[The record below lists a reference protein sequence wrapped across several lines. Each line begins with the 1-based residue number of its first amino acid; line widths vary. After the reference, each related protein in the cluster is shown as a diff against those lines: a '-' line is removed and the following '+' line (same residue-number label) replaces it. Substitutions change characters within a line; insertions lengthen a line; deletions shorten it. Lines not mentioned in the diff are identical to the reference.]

1 MSFRPG
7 GPNRFSALE
16 NISRSRGRSR
26 PTPFPRPNGR
36 ASIECLLDTAV
47 WINGVTL
54 PSSLPLRI
62 RRLLEDTDR
71 KTLCSVS
78 LLETA
83 ILHRLGRLAF
93 EGALD
98 DFVRA
103 GLSGDLQLLDLLT
116 PVIAAKTKAP
126 PRHSHGDPFDRTIAA
141 TASTLDL
148 TLITMDAAIRN
159 AEVCA
164 VEYYPFKAS
173 RPRHP

>member
-1 MSFRPG
+1 MEGHRVKY
-7 GPNRFSALE
+7 
-16 NISRSRGRSR
+16 
-26 PTPFPRPNGR
+26 
-36 ASIECLLDTAV
+36 LLDTAV

-93 EGALD
+93 EGVLD
-98 DFVRA
+98 DFFRA
-103 GLSGDLQLLDLLT
+103 GLSGDLQLLDLT
-116 PVIAAKTKAP
+116 PVIAAKTNAL
-126 PRHSHGDPFDRTIAA
+126 PRHFHGDPFDRTIAA

-148 TLITMDAAIRN
+148 TLITTDAAIRD